1 MISIA
6 ELQLLACLVCGIVFA
21 GFVFYW
27 IRKKRRE
34 NKVKTQLIFVLP
46 DLSIFMSDKSDMI
59 HTKECTYRN
68 NHDFRH
74 DNCFC
79 TCHPKN
85 EKKKGNLKPE
95 LRKNME

>member
-1 MISIA
+1 M
-6 ELQLLACLVCGIVFA
+6 
-21 GFVFYW
+21 
-27 IRKKRRE
+27 
-34 NKVKTQLIFVLP
+34 T
-46 DLSIFMSDKSDMI
+46 D

-79 TCHPKN
+79 ICHPKN

-95 LRKNME
+95 LRKDMISNTENTDQISI

>member
-1 MISIA
+1 M
-6 ELQLLACLVCGIVFA
+6 GRY
-21 GFVFYW
+21 G
-27 IRKKRRE
+27 
-34 NKVKTQLIFVLP
+34 
-46 DLSIFMSDKSDMI
+46 KSMQNIIDNETLKAKSSEI

-95 LRKNME
+95 LRKNMKETLS

>member
-1 MISIA
+1 MPNIIGNETLKA
-6 ELQLLACLVCGIVFA
+6 
-21 GFVFYW
+21 
-27 IRKKRRE
+27 
-34 NKVKTQLIFVLP
+34 
-46 DLSIFMSDKSDMI
+46 KSSEI